1 MDFKCWFSLHSYSNL
16 MWYENAGTRMGYSL
30 LLIQFEQRGLNYV
43 ASIMYYIENDNNEIN
58 QILMISGW
66 KKIMEEI

>member
-1 MDFKCWFSLHSYSNL
+1 

-30 LLIQFEQRGLNYV
+30 LLIQFEQCGLNYV
-43 ASIMYYIENDNNEIN
+43 ASMMYYIENDNNEIN

-66 KKIMEEI
+66 KKITEEI